1 MNTVNTVN
9 TINTVKT
16 IFFDINRREQFS
28 KQIATILF
36 FIDLA
41 KKYNYLLVLP
51 RFRFLPSER
60 KYLSY
65 LPESKYIYQDFSY
78 FFDIEYLK
86 NYYINIIEIKD
97 MLNNIDNNMYTLK
110 SIIISTTNE
119 SDNLFTKIGDKYQGF
134 FNGYK
139 MFFDLKIKKNRDVY
153 KLEEYNCDN
162 IFFDDVLD
170 QIKYTNNEF
179 NDKRKIL
186 VYNNHFQEIT
196 NIIINNFIS
205 EPYLAVHWRR
215 TDFLLARR
223 NILNVNHNKE
233 YLLNKCKSI
242 LEKYNLKYIYLST
255 DSNNKEEVEYL
266 CKNLPI
272 INLDEIKNDFSI
284 QDFII
289 IETLICV
296 NSNVFYGT
304 KTSLFSKNIISLRIN
319 NKNNLNF
326 FL

>member
-1 MNTVNTVN
+1 M
-9 TINTVKT
+9 KT

-65 LPESKYIYQDFSY
+65 LSENEYNYQDFSY

-86 NYYINIIEIKD
+86 NYYINVIDIIEIKD
-97 MLNNIDNNMYTLK
+97 IHCFQINN
-110 SIIISTTNE
+110 IIISTTNE
-119 SDNLFTKIGDKYQGF
+119 SNNLFTKNEDFYQGY
-134 FNGYK
+134 FNGYY
-139 MFFDLKIKKNRDVY
+139 LKFKEKCQRNKDIY
-153 KLEEYNCDN
+153 KLENYSFDHL
-162 IFFDDVLD
+162 FFDDVLE

-179 NDKRKIL
+179 NDKRQYL
-186 VYNNHFQEIT
+186 VYNNHFHEIT
-196 NIIINNFIS
+196 NNIINNFIP

-215 TDFLLARR
+215 TDFLIARK
-223 NILNVNHNKE
+223 NVLNVNRNKQ

-255 DSNNKEEVEYL
+255 DSNNKEEIDYL
-266 CKNLPI
+266 YNNLPI
-272 INLDEIKNDFSI
+272 INIKNNFSN
-284 QDFII
+284 QDFMI
-289 IETLICV
+289 IETLLCV

-304 KTSLFSKNIISLRIN
+304 KTSLFTKNIMSLRSI
-319 NKNNLNF
+319 NKNNLNYY
-326 FL
+326 L

>member
-1 MNTVNTVN
+1 MNFVK
-9 TINTVKT
+9 TVKN

-51 RFRFLPSER
+51 RFRFLPPER

-65 LPESKYIYQDFSY
+65 LQESEYIYQDFSY

-86 NYYINIIEIKD
+86 NYYSNIIEIKD
-97 MLNNIDNNMYTLK
+97 ISSKTLNSICFQGNH
-110 SIIISTTNE
+110 IIISTTNE
-119 SDNLFTKIGDKYQGF
+119 SDNLFTKIEDKYQGV

-139 MFFDLKIKKNRDVY
+139 MIFDQKIKKNRDIY
-153 KLEEYNCDN
+153 KLEEYNSDN
-162 IFFDDVLD
+162 IFFDDVLE

-179 NDKRKIL
+179 NDKRKFL
-186 VYNNHFQEIT
+186 VYNNHFHEIT
-196 NIIINNFIS
+196 NNIINENLS

-223 NILNVNHNKE
+223 NILNVNRNKE

-255 DSNNKEEVEYL
+255 DSNNKEEIDYL
-266 CKNLPI
+266 YNNLPI
-272 INLDEIKNDFSI
+272 INIKNNYSN
-284 QDFII
+284 QDFMI
-289 IETLICV
+289 IETLLCV

-304 KTSLFSKNIISLRIN
+304 KTSLFTKNIISLRTI
-319 NKNNLNF
+319 NKNNINI

>member
-1 MNTVNTVN
+1 MDF
-9 TINTVKT
+9 IKSVKT

-36 FIDLA
+36 FLDLA

-51 RFRFLPSER
+51 RFRFLPNER

-65 LPESKYIYQDFSY
+65 LPENEYYYQDFSY

-86 NYYINIIEIKD
+86 NYYSNITEINDILSFKV
-97 MLNNIDNNMYTLK
+97 NNTINNL
-110 SIIISTTNE
+110 IVSTTDE
-119 SDNLFTKIGDKYQGF
+119 SDKLFIKTENKYQGY

-139 MFFDLKIKKNRDVY
+139 LQFDQKIKKEIDIYN
-153 KLEEYNCDN
+153 LENYEFDC
-162 IFFDDVLD
+162 IFFDDVLE

-179 NDKRKIL
+179 NDKRKFL
-186 VYNNHFQEIT
+186 VYNCYFQEMT
-196 NIIINNFIS
+196 NNIINNFIP
-205 EPYLAVHWRR
+205 EQYLAVHWRR
-215 TDFLLARR
+215 TDFLLARK
-223 NILNVNHNKE
+223 NVLNVNRNKE
-233 YLLNKCKSI
+233 YILNKCKSI

-255 DSNNKEEVEYL
+255 DSNNKEEIEYL
-266 CKNLPI
+266 YKNLPI
-272 INLDEIKNDFSI
+272 INLDEIKNNFSN

-304 KTSLFSKNIISLRIN
+304 KTSLFSKNIMSLRIN